1 MEFSAWGV
9 PPNPPEHT
17 TILPFTRLLS
27 GPMDYTPG
35 IFELRPSELPPVRE
49 DMQRNDVRSRVET
62 TLAKQL
68 ALYLTIYSP
77 IQMAADLPEHY
88 EKRMYAFQFIKDVPA
103 DWEQSLALQAEIGDY
118 LVIARKDRNS
128 PDWYLGA
135 ITDEQKRDFTIALD
149 FLDPGTQ
156 YTAEIY
162 RDGPNANYD
171 SNPYDIVIEKKMLSA
186 RDVLTLKL
194 GEGGGAAIRF
204 IPE

>member
-1 MEFSAWGV
+1 
-9 PPNPPEHT
+9 
-17 TILPFTRLLS
+17 
-27 GPMDYTPG
+27 
-35 IFELRPSELPPVRE
+35 
-49 DMQRNDVRSRVET
+49 MQ
-62 TLAKQL
+62 
-68 ALYLTIYSP
+68 
-77 IQMAADLPEHY
+77 AA
-88 EKRMYAFQFIKDVPA
+88 
-103 DWEQSLALQAEIGDY
+103 IGDY

-128 PDWYLGA
+128 LDWYLGA
-135 ITDEQKRDFTIALD
+135 ISDEQKREFTIALD